1 MTNIK
6 NSIDWQALLKITENP
21 DIAKELLT
29 MFAVEL
35 PKFRTEINTAYEQK
49 DYATLK
55 DRAHK
60 LHGCCCYAG
69 VLQLKKIAAEL
80 ELILQTKNTLVINEL
95 IQQLNTEADL
105 VLTAI
110 EQNTFADE

>member
-69 VLQLKKIAAEL
+69 FSV
-80 ELILQTKNTLVINEL
+80 ILSSACQSIEFLMLVIVSFL
-95 IQQLNTEADL
+95 LCGVTIGGS
-105 VLTAI
+105 
-110 EQNTFADE
+110 F